1 MDSSIILFKSA
12 IDGYE
17 NSEKL
22 RFLRAHSSH
31 VFKVISS
38 LAIFWRTSNQK
49 LKIFSL
55 QSSKAEISS
64 TFEILERANV

>member
-22 RFLRAHSSH
+22 RFLRAQSSH

-38 LAIFWRTSNQK
+38 LAIFLRTSNQR

-64 TFEILERANV
+64 TFEILERTNV